1 MGFGF
6 FQGTV
11 GGDMPSTFSYNRNY
25 MTRENIKKLW
35 EVYADATQRS
45 VECIDVD
52 LLIKSIYLAELMF
65 YNDKEGLDKHLDE
78 NPHLKD
84 DISLLCINILQVYRE
99 KNFHKCQEAVAF
111 LSKLSA
117 SI

>member
-6 FQGTV
+6 FHGTV
-11 GGDMPSTFSYNRNY
+11 GGDMPSAFTYNRNH
-25 MTRENIKKLW
+25 MTREDIKKLW
-35 EVYADATQRS
+35 EVYAYANERS
-45 VECIDVD
+45 SDCIDVD

-99 KNFHKCQEAVAF
+99 KNFHKCQGAVDF
-111 LSKLSA
+111 LSRLSS